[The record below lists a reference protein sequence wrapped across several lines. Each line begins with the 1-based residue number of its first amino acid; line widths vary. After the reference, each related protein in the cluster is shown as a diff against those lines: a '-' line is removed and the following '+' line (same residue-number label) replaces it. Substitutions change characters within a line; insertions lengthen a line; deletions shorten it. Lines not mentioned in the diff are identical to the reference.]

1 MRFVPTLHVPG
12 YATVRCN
19 AAQHENEAMNE
30 SGSIPTTMRAW
41 RWQRYGTLDGLQ
53 CSMSAVPRPGPGEV
67 LVRLRANSL
76 NQRDLMA
83 ARGTLPRNG
92 AAGIVPLCDGAGE
105 VVAPGERV
113 LGTFFQRWLDGPLQ
127 PGHTGTTLGSDVDGL
142 LREYAVLPETGV
154 LRVPGFLDDA
164 EAATLPCAAVTAWS
178 ALFTKCGLRA
188 GETVLTLGSGSVSL
202 FAIQLARAAGAR
214 VIVTTS
220 NPARGER
227 LRALG
232 ADAVIDYRDDDWP
245 QQVHALGGADVIVE
259 NGGGATYAK
268 SLAAAAWHARVAI
281 VGLITGFHDPGG
293 SIMPI
298 LMNDLTIRAVQVGSR
313 ADTVALLRFL
323 EAHRLH
329 PVIDSR
335 YAFDDARAAYVRL
348 ASGEAFGK
356 VVIGTSSV

>member
-1 MRFVPTLHVPG
+1 MQT
-12 YATVRCN
+12 
-19 AAQHENEAMNE
+19 
-30 SGSIPTTMRAW
+30 TTMKAW
-41 RWQRYGTLDGLQ
+41 SWQRFGTLDGLQ
-53 CSMSAVPRPGPGEV
+53 RQTRPRPRPGPGEV
-67 LVRLRANSL
+67 LLRVRANSL

-92 AAGIVPLCDGAGE
+92 APDVVPLCDGAGE
-105 VVAPGERV
+105 IVAIGDGVRGVAVGDRV
-113 LGTFFQRWLDGPLQ
+113 IGTFLQRWLAGPLR
-127 PGHTGTTLGSDVDGL
+127 PEHTGMTPGSDVDGL

-154 LRVPGFLDDA
+154 LRIPAHLDFA

-178 ALFTKCGLRA
+178 ALFVKGGLQP

-202 FAIQLARAAGAR
+202 FALQFAKAAGAR

-232 ADAVIDYRDDDWP
+232 ADAVVDYRDDDWP
-245 QQVHALGGADVIVE
+245 QRVRALGGADVVVE
-259 NGGGATYAK
+259 NGGGATYVK
-268 SLAAAAWHARVAI
+268 SLAAANWHARVAI

-293 SIMPI
+293 SLMPI

-313 ADTVALLRFL
+313 ADTEAMLRFIDVR
-323 EAHRLH
+323 RLR
-329 PVIDSR
+329 PLIDRR
-335 YAFDDARAAYVRL
+335 YPFDEARAAYERL

-356 VVIGTSSV
+356 VVIEHV